1 MGERRQTI
9 RRRRTR
15 DVNTILPLRKIA
27 AGLIRQRQTASRRY
41 RRRRTCSRQRA
52 RSTRRPPPVRGIREG
67 VARKASPD
75 MHRSERETASC
86 VACWIVGSSV
96 ASLWVAPDGATP
108 LFERGWS
115 SSSAGCDFWVPLSIE
130 EGSAVIQQGQVFRLQ
145 AGVRGG
151 EPMWAFRYRVAG
163 AVRRGCRWAG
173 SAARLRRRGRSRS
186 SWAGSCPM
194 AVRRI

>member
-1 MGERRQTI
+1 MF
-9 RRRRTR
+9 
-15 DVNTILPLRKIA
+15 A
-27 AGLIRQRQTASRRY
+27 AQGSLDATAS
-41 RRRRTCSRQRA
+41 A
-52 RSTRRPPPVRGIREG
+52 STGIREG

-115 SSSAGCDFWVPLSIE
+115 SSSAACDFWVPLSIE

-145 AGVRGG
+145 GGARTGSRCGPSAIASQARFGEAAGG
-151 EPMWAFRYRVAG
+151 RVQQQG
-163 AVRRGCRWAG
+163 
-173 SAARLRRRGRSRS
+173 
-186 SWAGSCPM
+186 
-194 AVRRI
+194 